1 MVPRNSAP
9 GGFAYI
15 WQSKWIA
22 IIAIKTER
30 SQIHF
35 LSDVFVAAASLDLK
49 MPIFS
54 VERTRRGLNIFSK
67 TESGEHMAT
76 DLIRK
81 IKYKWHLLRNARLPP
96 ESFELFPLYPLGSLV
111 LQGNLDKWDMTE
123 AWRKMQRC
131 PWQSLKNWLSKS
143 KRMHVMNRRVKSKL
157 QLLHRAYPG
166 QREASGRCDS
176 YAVCIRAGV

>member
-1 MVPRNSAP
+1 MVPRNPTP

-35 LSDVFVAAASLDLK
+35 FVAAASLDLK

-67 TESGEHMAT
+67 TESDEHMAT

-143 KRMHVMNRRVKSKL
+143 KRMHVMDHRVKSKL

-166 QREASGRCDS
+166 QREASERCDS
-176 YAVCIRAGV
+176 YAVCIRAVV

>member
-1 MVPRNSAP
+1 MVPRNSTP

-22 IIAIKTER
+22 IIEIKPER

-131 PWQSLKNWLSKS
+131 PWQSPKNWLSKS
-143 KRMHVMNRRVKSKL
+143 INACTLWIAGSNRSFNFSIGHTPGKEKL
-157 QLLHRAYPG
+157 RGDVIPMP
-166 QREASGRCDS
+166 
-176 YAVCIRAGV
+176 YA

>member
-1 MVPRNSAP
+1 MVPRNSTR

-49 MPIFS
+49 VPIFS
-54 VERTRRGLNIFSK
+54 VERPRHGLNIFSK
-67 TESGEHMAT
+67 TESDEHMAT

-111 LQGNLDKWDMTE
+111 LQGNLDKWGMTE

-131 PWQSLKNWLSKS
+131 HWQSLKNWLSKS
-143 KRMHVMNRRVKSKL
+143 KRTHVMDRPNRSFNFSIG
-157 QLLHRAYPG
+157 HPG
-166 QREASGRCDS
+166 HLTKISFGEIWFL
-176 YAVCIRAGV
+176 CIRAGV